1 MLTYDFFIGKSLPRS
16 QSSHILPGAS
26 KKMHRRRSLSLTKS
40 TDAALFTQQTS
51 HILHPKRIQSS
62 INSWRI
68 SQEIADLTYNLLP
81 ETRLLKGQIPEK
93 TTKQMW
99 DLGYIPKLRF
109 SKIYRSEHVN
119 LCIKALS
126 CLLEKELYK
135 PIKGHD
141 ERIKAIE
148 TIMVF
153 VSAHQLLNA
162 EHKKLLTALFESAIK
177 IENKAFQ
184 LTQPA
189 INAGLIESHHDELFL
204 KIIDTMFHLIGRHA
218 LEDEHECIL
227 KLLDGIEFVLSQHK
241 DGIFLLPQNSRRD
254 VTLRLDADDKKPTNM
269 RRLKELFFT
278 RDSEIKE
285 RKIENA
291 INNLLKINKLVGG
304 EGKFGYSNFCIDIS
318 DTDTYSIAKLQ
329 ALLDESLIKYQFEYQ
344 KDDIKKLLSK
354 LDLAGSYLLT
364 DKKVSEIT
372 SLNANFLLEVDPWNR
387 DIRVHFIGTPE
398 IRREKTKSFLEQY
411 YCQVEWVKHHPNRR
425 VAMDIIRR
433 AGISLLQ
440 KMHLFHVFPEAN
452 GRTAICVDRLQ
463 RLHFQQSLTMPT
475 RVGDFARYTVEEL
488 DRRER
493 FGTQAPVFYDIIQ
506 VYITLQETEMV
517 SYLLGKQRPILPSPL
532 KFSEYLV
539 LSCQVGSIQLCALFI
554 KYDADINTITS
565 VSQAMVSTTPLI
577 TAVLHDHYPLVQY
590 LIEHGANI
598 NQPDSEGKTPFD
610 HAVASGYEDIAAL
623 LMIKNGISFV
633 PYASPY
639 NALSI
644 F

>member
-1 MLTYDFFIGKSLPRS
+1 MHTYDFFIGKRLSRS
-16 QSSHILPGAS
+16 QSSHILPGVC
-26 KKMHRRRSLSLTKS
+26 KQRHRRRSLSLTDS
-40 TDAALFTQQTS
+40 TEASLFTQQTS
-51 HILHPKRIQSS
+51 HLLHPKRIQSS
-62 INSWRI
+62 VSSWRI

-81 ETRLLKGQIPEK
+81 ETRLLQGQSPEK
-93 TTKQMW
+93 ATTKQMW
-99 DLGYIPKLRF
+99 DLGYIPNLRF
-109 SKIYRSEHVN
+109 SKIYISEHVN

-135 PIKGHD
+135 PIKGHE
-141 ERIKAIE
+141 ERIKAIKT
-148 TIMVF
+148 TIVF
-153 VSAHQLLNA
+153 VSAHQLLNT
-162 EHKKLLTALFESAIK
+162 EHKKLLTDLLETSIK

-204 KIIDTMFHLIGRHA
+204 KIIDAMFHQVGRHA
-218 LEDEHECIL
+218 LEDEQECIL
-227 KLLDGIEFVLSQHK
+227 RLLSGIEFVLLHHK
-241 DGIFLLPQNSRRD
+241 EGIFSLPPNSGRD
-254 VTLRLDADDKKPTNM
+254 VTLRLDVDDQQPTNM
-269 RRLKELFFT
+269 RRLKDIFFT
-278 RDSEIKE
+278 RDSEIKK

-291 INNLLKINKLVGG
+291 IHNLLKINKLVGG
-304 EGKFGYSNFCIDIS
+304 EGEFGYSNFCINIS
-318 DTDTYSIAKLQ
+318 DPDTYSTVKLQ
-329 ALLDESLIKYQFEYQ
+329 ALLDESLIKYRFEYQ
-344 KDDIKKLLSK
+344 KHEIKKLLNK
-354 LDLAGSYLLT
+354 FNLAGRYLLT
-364 DKKVSEIT
+364 DKKVSETT
-372 SLNANFLLEVDPWNR
+372 SLNANFLLEVDPCNR
-387 DIRVHFIGTPE
+387 DIRVHFIGTPD
-398 IRREKTKSFLEQY
+398 IRREKTKRFLEQY
-411 YCQVEWVKHHPNRR
+411 YCQVEWVKNHPNKR

-463 RLHFQQSLTMPT
+463 RLHFQLSLTMPT

-493 FGTQAPVFYDIIQ
+493 FGTQTPVFYDIIQ

-517 SYLLGKQRPILPSPL
+517 SYLLERQRSILPSPL

-539 LSCQVGSIQLCALFI
+539 LSCQVGSIQLCALLI
-554 KYDADINTITS
+554 KYGADINTITS

-598 NQPDSEGKTPFD
+598 NQQDSEGKTPFD
-610 HAVASGYEDIAAL
+610 HAIASGYEDIATL

-633 PYASPY
+633 PYATPY
-639 NALSI
+639 ND
-644 F
+644 